1 MTKKVD
7 TAEKATEKTPTA
19 KIEIIVGRDVV
30 LSTNKQKEA
39 LEKVNELQKENHP
52 SIALVYHEK
61 ELTHLYKKDRYEKN
75 YRVTKGEY
83 PHQLPAAVK
92 QEA

>member
-7 TAEKATEKTPTA
+7 TAEKATEKNPTA

-83 PHQLPAAVK
+83 PHKLPAAVK